1 MALIESREIKGKS
14 DLENTEKAFN
24 GLCLLKEAVIICQ
37 SKNTLSGKLLP
48 LVSYFSMAKE
58 TQSSFQV
65 SEWYTRYQLVKS
77 QLANCNSIIH
87 MQDEE
92 NKLQNPF

>member
-1 MALIESREIKGKS
+1 
-14 DLENTEKAFN
+14 
-24 GLCLLKEAVIICQ
+24 
-37 SKNTLSGKLLP
+37 
-48 LVSYFSMAKE
+48 MAKE
-58 TQSSFQV
+58 TQGSFKV
-65 SEWYTRYQLVKS
+65 SEWYTGYQLVLS